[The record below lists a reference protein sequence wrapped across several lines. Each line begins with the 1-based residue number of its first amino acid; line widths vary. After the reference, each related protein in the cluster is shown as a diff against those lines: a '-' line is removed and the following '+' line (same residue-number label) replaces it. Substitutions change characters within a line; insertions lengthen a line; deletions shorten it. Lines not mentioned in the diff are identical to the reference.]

1 MSILVVDDEEL
12 VRSMVCEFLE
22 SLGYHAIAA
31 ADGED
36 AMAIAGDRSLKI
48 QAVLADV
55 NMPGMSGPEMWQ
67 RMKSLLAP
75 TCRVL
80 FMSGRAHSICSTV
93 LAAGDVLAKPFS
105 FALLEEKLLEML
117 PAGVHKHRV
126 AG

>member
-22 SLGYHAIAA
+22 SLGYQAISA

-36 AMAIAGDRSLKI
+36 AIVIAGSRAFNI

-75 TCRVL
+75 TCRIL
-80 FMSGRAHSICSTV
+80 FMSGRANSLGSTV
-93 LAAGDVLAKPFS
+93 LPAESVLAKPFS
-105 FALLEEKLLEML
+105 FTALEGKLTEML
-117 PAGVHKHRV
+117 SAGVQRV